1 LLLVVRPVQQP
12 QQLEL
17 TVKAEEDEDDEE
29 GELRVG
35 NGRRLSTSARLIITV
50 KPVDAHV
57 PRIVSS
63 SSSFEGIVEE
73 NSPEGT
79 AVTSL
84 SRRDSM
90 QSMKLRVIDDDLQVT
105 KTNRLMDSSTRLC
118 TNK

>member
-29 GELRVG
+29 EELRVENG

-90 QSMKLRVIDDDLQVT
+90 QPMKLRVIDDDLQVT
-105 KTNRLMDSSTRLC
+105 KTNRLMD
-118 TNK
+118 